1 MIRYHLRSSNI
12 KWEGKHINGHQDN
25 GIKFGD
31 LSVEAQANVIADK
44 KAKEELRRG
53 EIPIENNNTEGQPWH
68 IKCKGQTITGSAEE
82 RLRHTMQVEESK
94 KWWTGTLV
102 PPDQA
107 DASIQWEVYAG
118 FRKLTP
124 RWRHTWSVKYGAGI
138 LPTRRNMKIRKHC
151 DDQSCPCCGADVEDT
166 SHLFQCE
173 NEEIQKTYE
182 EELDIVKNY
191 LSTTTSITIKNLVVN
206 MLNHL
211 RNGTAPEI
219 TEDSE
224 EDRIIFYQ
232 LQLGQRATLNGL
244 WLQSWMDL
252 QDTFL
257 KRIRSRKSP
266 KVWLIRL
273 LLLLLVRLIK
283 NDMKNWTKILQ
294 KFIGID
300 PISNC
305 CLPAMK
311 PFSKE
316 DRQKLRDTE

>member
-1 MIRYHLRSSNI
+1 
-12 KWEGKHINGHQDN
+12 
-25 GIKFGD
+25 
-31 LSVEAQANVIADK
+31 
-44 KAKEELRRG
+44 
-53 EIPIENNNTEGQPWH
+53 
-68 IKCKGQTITGSAEE
+68 
-82 RLRHTMQVEESK
+82 MQVEESK

-266 KVWLIRL
+266 KVMAHQAIIAAPSEINKKRHEELDQDITEIYRDRPHFKLLPTCDEAFLKRGQAKVKRYRIRKKEL
-273 LLLLLVRLIK
+273 WVSDARRILEAY
-283 NDMKNWTKILQ
+283 NDSLDASSEAFLDFFVIPDNTL
-294 KFIGID
+294 
-300 PISNC
+300 
-305 CLPAMK
+305 
-311 PFSKE
+311 
-316 DRQKLRDTE
+316 